1 MPLVGVDIMG
11 FNEIFKELRKSK
23 KLKQWEM
30 AAILNT
36 DRSTITKWE
45 TGKSKPAYDMMVTIA
60 DYFNVSTDYLLGISD
75 EREDL
80 PTNKKEPI
88 NDDGLSDNKKALI
101 AFAETVPEDKA
112 AMILQVM
119 KSIVEAD

>member
-1 MPLVGVDIMG
+1 MPLVGVDIMS

-23 KLKQWEM
+23 KLKQWEI
-30 AAILNT
+30 AAIFNT

-45 TGKSKPAYDMMVTIA
+45 TGKSKPSHDTMIMIA
-60 DYFNVSTDYLLGISD
+60 DYFGVSMDYLLGVSD
-75 EREDL
+75 VREEL
-80 PTNKKEPI
+80 PNKKESI
-88 NDDGLSDNKKALI
+88 NDELSENKKALLT
-101 AFAETVPEDKA
+101 FAETVPEDKA

>member
-1 MPLVGVDIMG
+1 MSFD
-11 FNEIFKELRKSK
+11 ERFKELRKSK

-30 AAILNT
+30 ANILDT

-45 TGKSKPAYDMMVTIA
+45 TGKSKPAHEMMVTIA
-60 DYFNVSTDYLLGISD
+60 DYFGVSTDYLLGVSD
-75 EREDL
+75 VREDL
-80 PTNKKEPI
+80 PTNKKEPT
-88 NDDGLSDNKKALI
+88 NTDGLSDNKKALLT
-101 AFAETVPEDKA
+101 FAETVPEDKA